1 MRWIIGVALFLL
13 GTNVVLGN
21 EGELLKRLLNELTEQ
36 EEKKEE
42 EHRSFLEELE
52 NELEKRAKTKAK
64 TVKDLF
70 TLKFTRKRLFFTSRN
85 LNFEFDK

>member
-1 MRWIIGVALFLL
+1 MS
-13 GTNVVLGN
+13 
-21 EGELLKRLLNELTEQ
+21 ELTEQ

-42 EHRSFLEELE
+42 QHRSFLEELE
-52 NELEKRAKTKAK
+52 NELEKRARTKAK

-70 TLKFTRKRLFFTSRN
+70 THKFTCKGLFFTYGK